1 MRDSLLLP
9 TKITFN
15 MTISISSMEPVA
27 TVKSTAPA
35 LKPSYAD
42 VVRVSLNQISRL
54 DESPIKAVQSLPGF
68 VLFGT
73 EFFEV
78 RKTLQKG
85 FGAFAIRDIDEGT
98 IILAEKSL
106 MKAENM
112 TIYHE
117 FEKLNYQQRK
127 VFCSLARWEML
138 GPWPIAIFKT
148 NRFEITRAIGGIF
161 PKSSRFNHSCHPY
174 ATCTYIYEEADDV
187 LIITA
192 IKDIA
197 EGDEITISYTN
208 APSTLPGN
216 YGFKCDCPNC
226 CNSNFL

>member
-1 MRDSLLLP
+1 
-9 TKITFN
+9 
-15 MTISISSMEPVA
+15 MEPV
-27 TVKSTAPA
+27 VRIKSMAA
-35 LKPSYAD
+35 VLKPSYAD
-42 VVRVSLNQISRL
+42 VVRGTLNEFSKL
-54 DESPIKAVQSLPGF
+54 DQRPLKAVQSLPGF
-68 VLFGT
+68 VLFKT

-78 RKTLQKG
+78 RKTLHKG

-117 FEKLNYQQRK
+117 FEKLSYQQRK
-127 VFCSLARWEML
+127 EYCSLARWEML
-138 GPWPIAIFKT
+138 GPGPIAIFKT

-174 ATCTYIYEEADDV
+174 ATCTYLYEKTVDV
-187 LIITA
+187 LIIKA
-192 IKDIA
+192 IKKIV

-208 APSTLPGN
+208 APSTLPEN
-216 YGFKCDCPNC
+216 YGFK
-226 CNSNFL
+226 